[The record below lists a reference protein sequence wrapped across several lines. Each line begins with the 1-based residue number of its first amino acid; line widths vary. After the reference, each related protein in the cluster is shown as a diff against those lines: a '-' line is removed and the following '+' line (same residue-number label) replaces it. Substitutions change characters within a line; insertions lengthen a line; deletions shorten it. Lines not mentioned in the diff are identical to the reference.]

1 MGEVRRPVARR
12 VREYLAA
19 MGADAAADA
28 LFYLTLAWVAA
39 HSGGAVSAGV
49 VLAAGSVPQ
58 LAMMLLGGAAGDRFG
73 LVRTAGATLAIRTG
87 LFAVFVVMLASGSLS
102 LWPLVAM
109 SAAVGLVD
117 ALHMPA
123 MGGVAG
129 LLADVGEQASV
140 QGSVSATTRV
150 SGVAATTV
158 GGVLLAWS
166 LPSAGVVMVVLSV
179 VALMLLLVLRRS
191 SPAVVAEQESGDA
204 PGLVML
210 MREGLATVGR
220 DRHIRLIL
228 VLFTLANL
236 AATAPV
242 MLGIPLKGAAYS
254 WSAVSYGLAMVG
266 FAAGSALGAVAIAR
280 WGKSVSD
287 NVAAAIVL
295 LIPAT
300 VGLGALSLAREAW
313 QASISVFFVGLALA
327 PAAAL
332 LMGEVRERVPASHM
346 GRVSSIVQLAIFGL
360 IPVGHLLFGWMV
372 ARWNLGVAGATMAGA
387 LAVTVVVGAVWRRVI
402 DRSPVAA

>member
-1 MGEVRRPVARR
+1 MPAARR
-12 VREYLAA
+12 IREYLAA

-39 HSGGAVSAGV
+39 NSGGAVSAGV

-73 LVRTAGATLAIRTG
+73 LVRTAEVTLAIRTG
-87 LFAVFVVMLASGSLS
+87 LFAVFVFMLAAGSLS

-129 LLADVGEQASV
+129 LLADVGEQAAV

-166 LPSAGVVMVVLSV
+166 VASAGVAMVVLSIA
-179 VALMLLLVLRRS
+179 ALALLLVLRRS
-191 SPAVVAEQESGDA
+191 SPAVAAEQSTDEDS
-204 PGLVML
+204 PGLVAL

-242 MLGIPLKGAAYS
+242 MLGIPLKGAEYS

-266 FAAGSALGAVAIAR
+266 FALGSALGAVGVAR

-287 NVAAAIVL
+287 NLASAIAL
-295 LIPAT
+295 LIPAAL
-300 VGLGALSLAREAW
+300 GLGALSMAREAW
-313 QASISVFFVGLALA
+313 QASICVFVVGLALA

-332 LMGEVRERVPASHM
+332 MMGEVRERVPATHM
-346 GRVSSIVQLAIFGL
+346 GRVSSIVQFAIFGL
-360 IPVGHLLFGWMV
+360 IPVGHVLFGWMA
-372 ARWNLGVAGATMAGA
+372 ARWDLRVAGATMAIV
-387 LAVTVVVGAVWRRVI
+387 LAVTVVVGAVWRRVV
-402 DRSPVAA
+402 DRSSVAA

>member
-1 MGEVRRPVARR
+1 MPVASRI
-12 VREYLAA
+12 REYLAA
-19 MGADAAADA
+19 LGADAAADA

-73 LVRTAGATLAIRTG
+73 LVRTAGVTLAIRTG
-87 LFAVFVVMLASGSLS
+87 LFAAFVVMLATGSLS

-109 SAAVGLVD
+109 SAAVGLID

-123 MGGVAG
+123 MGGMAG

-166 LPSAGVVMVVLSV
+166 LPSAGVAMVVLSIA
-179 VALMLLLVLRRS
+179 ALVLLQMLRRS
-191 SPAVVAEQESGDA
+191 SPPPPVDESPGEA
-204 PGLVML
+204 SPGLVAL
-210 MREGLATVGR
+210 MRDGLATVGR
-220 DRHIRLIL
+220 DKHIRLIL

-236 AATAPV
+236 TATAPV
-242 MLGIPLKGAAYS
+242 MLGIPLKGAEYS
-254 WSAVSYGLAMVG
+254 WSAISYGLAMVG
-266 FAAGSALGAVAIAR
+266 FALGSALGAVAVAR
-280 WGKSVSD
+280 WGKSVRD
-287 NVAAAIVL
+287 NLAAAIAL
-295 LIPAT
+295 LIPAA

-313 QASISVFFVGLALA
+313 QASISVFVVGLALA

-332 LMGEVRERVPASHM
+332 MMGEVRERVPATHM

-360 IPVGHLLFGWMV
+360 IPLGHLLFGWM
-372 ARWNLGVAGATMAGA
+372 AGRWDLRVAGATMAIA
-387 LAVTVVVGAVWRRVI
+387 LAATVLVGAVWRRVV
-402 DRSPVAA
+402 DRAPVTA